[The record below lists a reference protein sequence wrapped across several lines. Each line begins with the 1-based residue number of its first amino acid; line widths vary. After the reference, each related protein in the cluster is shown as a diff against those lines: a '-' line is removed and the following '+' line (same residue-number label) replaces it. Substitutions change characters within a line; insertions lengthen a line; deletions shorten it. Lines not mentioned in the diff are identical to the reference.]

1 MRRRLSV
8 LVATMLLTAAMM
20 WANAPSVV
28 TQEEGCE
35 NGQNQAFVNAWL
47 KHDNEEQTLK
57 HLDKL
62 IDCIID
68 QPPGEGQ

>member
-8 LVATMLLTAAMM
+8 LGATMILVAAMM
-20 WANAPSVV
+20 VASAPSVFA
-28 TQEEGCE
+28 QDGGCQK
-35 NGQNQAFVNAWL
+35 GQDQAWINAWI
-47 KHDNEEQTLK
+47 KHDNDEQTVK

-62 IDCIID
+62 IDCTLD